1 MYSIVC
7 INRTG
12 SETEAVVKAITA
24 LSSSAYASH
33 MKGRWNVLSS
43 IQSVAAW
50 SRARLTRKETA

>member
-1 MYSIVC
+1 MYSMVY

-33 MKGRWNVLSS
+33 LKDGGMCSVPSNPWRPGREHV
-43 IQSVAAW
+43 
-50 SRARLTRKETA
+50 